1 MAVIGEE
8 AFEVDLVRAAFG
20 ELKAD
25 RLNETL
31 GLLVLD
37 FSAVNCVMHAAQVD
51 EIERSSAENEHRL
64 EIEGVLDGR
73 EVVDKTALV
82 RKLELANSRELIVN
96 RCGICEQVG
105 IVLNAAAQADLLLRN
120 F

>member
-8 AFEVDLVRAAFG
+8 AFEVDLVRTTFG
-20 ELKAD
+20 ELEAD
-25 RLNETL
+25 RLDKSL
-31 GLLVLD
+31 GLLVLN
-37 FSAVNCVMHAAQVD
+37 FSAVNCVMHAAKVD
-51 EIERSSAENEHRL
+51 EIERSSAEHEHRL
-64 EIEGVLDGR
+64 EVERVLDGR
-73 EVVDKTALV
+73 KVVDKTTLV
-82 RKLELANSRELIVN
+82 RKLELADSRELIVN